1 MESVT
6 VTVAGVERR
15 YLLAGTS
22 PTGRRPVVV
31 FLHGTG
37 GTAAWAD
44 DEAGWSAVAV
54 REGFVLAI
62 PEGLPPDPT
71 RPPKF
76 LTNPQRWTEGPAD
89 VEFLSAAIA
98 DVLQRTDGDR
108 RRVYLTGF
116 SNGAAMAFRFAAE
129 RAELLA
135 AVAPVA
141 GYCRVPDPRPARPV
155 PTLYVIGTADPLVP
169 LRGGQVRLP
178 WGGRLVRRPPVVET
192 LEKWAAALGCAAVP
206 EVVSDAGGVR
216 EEVYAG
222 RVECRAVYVE
232 GLGHHWPGGKGQL
245 NPRIGGKPSDRL
257 NANELIWGFF
267 SRHVL

>member
-1 MESVT
+1 MESVS

-15 YLLAGTS
+15 YLLAGAS
-22 PTGRRPVVV
+22 AVARRPVVV

-44 DEAGWSAVAV
+44 GETGWSAVAA
-54 REGFVLAI
+54 REGFVLAV

-76 LTNPQRWTEGPAD
+76 LTNPQRWAESD
-89 VEFLSAAIA
+89 VEFLSELIA
-98 DVLQRTDGDR
+98 DVLQRADGDP

-116 SNGAAMAFRFAAE
+116 SNGAAMAFRFAAV

-141 GYCRVPDPRPARPV
+141 GYCNVPDPRPTRPV
-155 PTLYVIGTADPLVP
+155 PTLYVTGTADPLVP

-178 WGGRLVRRPPVVET
+178 WGGRLVHRPPVAET
-192 LEKWAAALGCAAVP
+192 LETWAKGLGCSAAP
-206 EVVSDAGGVR
+206 EVASDVGGVR
-216 EEVYAG
+216 KEVYPG
-222 RVECRAVYVE
+222 PVEYRAVFVE

-245 NPRIGGKPSDRL
+245 NQRIGGQPSDRL
-257 NANELIWGFF
+257 NANDLIWKFF
-267 SRHVL
+267 SKQVL

>member
-1 MESVT
+1 VESVS

-15 YLLAGTS
+15 YLLAGAS
-22 PTGRRPVVV
+22 PAVGRPVVV
-31 FLHGTG
+31 FLHGFG

-44 DEAGWSAVAV
+44 GETGWSAVAA
-54 REGFVLAI
+54 REGFVLAV

-76 LTNPQRWTEGPAD
+76 LTNPQRWTERPED
-89 VEFLSAAIA
+89 VEFLSAVIA
-98 DVLQRTDGDR
+98 DALRRTGGDPR
-108 RRVYLTGF
+108 QVYLTGF

-141 GYCRVPDPRPARPV
+141 GYCGVPDPRPARPV

-178 WGGRLVRRPPVVET
+178 WGGRLVRRPPVAET
-192 LEKWAAALGCAAVP
+192 LEAWAAALGCAMTP
-206 EVVSDAGGVR
+206 QEVSDAGGVR
-216 EEVYAG
+216 EEVYPG
-222 RVECRAVYVE
+222 PVEFRAVYVE

-245 NPRIGGKPSDRL
+245 NPRIGGQPSDRL
-257 NANELIWGFF
+257 NANELVWGFF
-267 SRHVL
+267 SRHAL

>member
-1 MESVT
+1 MESIS

-15 YLLAGTS
+15 YLLAGAS
-22 PTGRRPVVV
+22 APARRPVVV

-44 DEAGWSAVAV
+44 DETGWSAVAP
-54 REGFVLAI
+54 REGFALAI

-76 LTNPQRWTEGPAD
+76 LTNPQRWTEGPED

-98 DVLQRTDGDR
+98 DVLRRTGGDP

-116 SNGAAMAFRFAAE
+116 SNGAELAFRFAAE

-141 GYCRVPDPRPARPV
+141 GYCRVPAPRPTRPV

-178 WGGRLVRRPPVVET
+178 WGGRLVSRPPVVET
-192 LEKWAAALGCAAVP
+192 LEKWATALGCAPVS
-206 EVVSDAGGVR
+206 EVVSDDGGVR
-216 EEVYAG
+216 EEVYPG
-222 RVECRAVYVE
+222 PTEFRAVFVE
-232 GLGHHWPGGKGQL
+232 ELGHHWPAGKGQL

-257 NANELIWGFF
+257 NANEVIWAFF
-267 SRHVL
+267 KRRVL